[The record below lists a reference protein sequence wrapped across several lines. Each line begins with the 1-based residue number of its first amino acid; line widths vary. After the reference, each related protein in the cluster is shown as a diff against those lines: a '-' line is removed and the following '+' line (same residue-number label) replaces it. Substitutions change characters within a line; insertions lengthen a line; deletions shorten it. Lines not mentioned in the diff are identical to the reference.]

1 MIRKPDGMAC
11 EEEKL
16 LLTWMHDRIHDWM
29 QQICMSEE
37 LSTKFGKSIIIV
49 FPMFEEQTLRDIKGI
64 CCQGKTK
71 DILVTPGKELCR
83 TSAFW
88 RRETVRISGVATR
101 TDCSRRV
108 RNP

>member
-1 MIRKPDGMAC
+1 MLRWMQSAVITKPDGIAC
-11 EEEKL
+11 EVEKL

-64 CCQGKTK
+64 CCQGKQR
-71 DILVTPGKELCR
+71 I
-83 TSAFW
+83 FW
-88 RRETVRISGVATR
+88 LFPEKNFV
-101 TDCSRRV
+101 
-108 RNP
+108 